1 MPCLYVPKL
10 YVCVALCAC
19 PSAANQDP
27 IAVIMGP
34 TFASSAGVSNA
45 LLDAHER
52 LTREKARGD
61 GTLADE
67 LDASFKLLLLLNA
80 LDVRLLHNSVQKLG
94 KCVRMSRPSL
104 SSYSVQLEQCIEL
117 YCVII

>member
-1 MPCLYVPKL
+1 MPCPYVPKP

-27 IAVIMGP
+27 IAVVMGP

-61 GTLADE
+61 GSLADE

-94 KCVRMSRPSL
+94 KYVCRGHLQVATVCNWSG
-104 SSYSVQLEQCIEL
+104 V
-117 YCVII
+117 